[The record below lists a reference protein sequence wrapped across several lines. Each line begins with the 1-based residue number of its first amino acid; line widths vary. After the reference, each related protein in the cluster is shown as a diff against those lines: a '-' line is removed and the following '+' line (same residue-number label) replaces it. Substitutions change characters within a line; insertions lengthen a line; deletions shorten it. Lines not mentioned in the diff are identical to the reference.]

1 LNPGSLNIVSAPSGA
16 GKTSLVQALCK
27 RLDNTVVS
35 VSETTRDQRSGE
47 VDGVDYH
54 FVDKE
59 TFEESVTMGGYLE
72 HAEVF
77 GNHYGTSRESTERLI
92 QTGKD
97 VILEIDWQGARQVR
111 ETFSAS
117 VSIFI
122 LPPSNHTLKE
132 RLINRGKDSETVIQ
146 TRMDAA
152 TREIS
157 HYNEYDYLIINDD
170 FETAVSQLEKTIRA
184 GRFNTN
190 RQIHQHQ
197 PLLDSLLSNT

>member
-54 FVDKE
+54 FVDKK
-59 TFEESVTMGGYLE
+59 TFEKSVTMGGYLE

-92 QTGKD
+92 QAGKD
-97 VILEIDWQGARQVR
+97 VILEIDWQGARQVSR
-111 ETFSAS
+111 LMP
-117 VSIFI
+117 VDLSIFI
-122 LPPSNHTLKE
+122 LPPSSQVLE
-132 RLINRGKDSETVIQ
+132 QRLRHRGQDSDEVIAR
-146 TRMDAA
+146 RMRDAKGEMA
-152 TREIS
+152 
-157 HYNEYDYLIINDD
+157 HYHEYDYLVINRD
-170 FETAVSQLEKTIRA
+170 FDVALDELTAIFSASNMRTTVQKP
-184 GRFNTN
+184 
-190 RQIHQHQ
+190 RQQT
-197 PLLDSLLSNT
+197 LLRDLLA

>member
-1 LNPGSLNIVSAPSGA
+1 
-16 GKTSLVQALCK
+16 
-27 RLDNTVVS
+27 LDNTVVS

-97 VILEIDWQGARQVR
+97 VILEIDWQGARQVSR
-111 ETFSAS
+111 LMPVDLS
-117 VSIFI
+117 VFI
-122 LPPSNHTLKE
+122 LPPSSQVLE
-132 RLINRGKDSETVIQ
+132 QRLRNRGQDSDEVIAR
-146 TRMDAA
+146 RMRDAKGEMA
-152 TREIS
+152 
-157 HYNEYDYLIINDD
+157 HYHEYDYLVINRD
-170 FETAVSQLEKTIRA
+170 FDVALDELTAIFSASNMRTTVQKP
-184 GRFNTN
+184 
-190 RQIHQHQ
+190 RQQT
-197 PLLDSLLSNT
+197 LLRDLLT

>member
-1 LNPGSLNIVSAPSGA
+1 MSDGTLFIVSAPSGA
-16 GKTSLVQALCK
+16 GKTSMIHAL
-27 RLDNTVVS
+27 LANNPNIQLS
-35 VSETTRDQRSGE
+35 VSHTTRAQRNGE
-47 VDGVDYH
+47 VDGQHYH
-54 FVDKE
+54 FISHDHFRNMQTNGV
-59 TFEESVTMGGYLE
+59 FLES
-72 HAEVF
+72 AEVF
-77 GNHYGTSRESTERLI
+77 KNHYGTSRDWVRNKLAQGLDI
-92 QTGKD
+92 
-97 VILEIDWQGARQVR
+97 ILEIDWQGARQVR